1 MTVYSTKRSVRP
13 VLKHRLLQWHMEE
26 ENEQRILSLNKN
38 NFNTGLTTLQ
48 LQGIFYFILAEQ
60 KNISPFIVFNLE
72 KKLTLYCSYSWV
84 SE

>member
-1 MTVYSTKRSVRP
+1 
-13 VLKHRLLQWHMEE
+13 MEE

-84 SE
+84 SEWEYICSTSCNKEQEAS